1 MYGYACWVMQW
12 FHEGLHVT
20 RRRRLVHDKQAG
32 TRHYRDD
39 SSTLFIW
46 RASVRN
52 DIQYPPPNNTM
63 SDILNTTAQSEE
75 EPVYFWKPEQEYGW
89 ASQWYHAPF
98 ALRLTLPDGEEREA
112 LFPTAE
118 HWMMG
123 QKALLFGDQAIFER
137 IVPPGVPANPAPH
150 TAPSASLSMEEPTP
164 TAHGG
169 PARRTRSHAAATT
182 PVVPERVAGK
192 ARSTHA
198 RKPRYPSAKEAKA
211 LGRKVRPFDDAVWV
225 AARERIVLEG
235 TLHKFS
241 QHPELAR
248 ALLATGERELVEAS
262 PMDRIWGVGFGR
274 ARAGHVSRDAWGLN
288 LLGKALM
295 EARTVLRAAAVV
307 S

>member
-1 MYGYACWVMQW
+1 
-12 FHEGLHVT
+12 
-20 RRRRLVHDKQAG
+20 
-32 TRHYRDD
+32 
-39 SSTLFIW
+39 
-46 RASVRN
+46 
-52 DIQYPPPNNTM
+52 M
-63 SDILNTTAQSEE
+63 SDSLNPTAQSEEE

-98 ALRLTLPDGEEREA
+98 AVRLTLPDGEEREA

-123 QKALLFGDQAIFER
+123 QKALLFGDQAVFER

-150 TAPSASLSMEEPTP
+150 IAP
-164 TAHGG
+164 
-169 PARRTRSHAAATT
+169 
-182 PVVPERVAGK
+182 
-192 ARSTHA
+192 
-198 RKPRYPSAKEAKA
+198 AKEAKA
-211 LGRKVRPFDDAVWV
+211 LGRKVHPFDDAVWV

-235 TLHKFS
+235 TLHKFR
-241 QHPELAR
+241 QHPALAR

-274 ARAGHVSRDAWGLN
+274 ARAGHVSREAWGLN

-295 EARTVLRAAAVV
+295 EARGVLRAAAVV

>member
-1 MYGYACWVMQW
+1 M
-12 FHEGLHVT
+12 
-20 RRRRLVHDKQAG
+20 
-32 TRHYRDD
+32 
-39 SSTLFIW
+39 
-46 RASVRN
+46 RN
-52 DIQYPPPNNTM
+52 DMQFLPPNNTM
-63 SDILNTTAQSEE
+63 SDILNPTAQSEEE

-98 ALRLTLPDGEEREA
+98 AVRLTLPDGEEREA

-123 QKALLFGDQAIFER
+123 QKALLFGDQAVFER
-137 IVPPGVPANPAPH
+137 IVPPGVPANSAPH
-150 TAPSASLSMEEPTP
+150 IASSAASTEAPT
-164 TAHGG
+164 TTV
-169 PARRTRSHAAATT
+169 PARRTRSHGPATT

-192 ARSTHA
+192 ARSARA

-211 LGRKVRPFDDAVWV
+211 LGRKVHPFDDAVWV

-235 TLHKFS
+235 TLHKFR
-241 QHPELAR
+241 QHPALAR

-262 PMDRIWGVGFGR
+262 PMDRIWGVGFGK
-274 ARAGHVSRDAWGLN
+274 ARAGHVSREAWGLN

-295 EARTVLRAAAVV
+295 EARGVLRAAAAV

>member
-1 MYGYACWVMQW
+1 
-12 FHEGLHVT
+12 
-20 RRRRLVHDKQAG
+20 
-32 TRHYRDD
+32 
-39 SSTLFIW
+39 
-46 RASVRN
+46 
-52 DIQYPPPNNTM
+52 M
-63 SDILNTTAQSEE
+63 SDILNPTAQSEEE

-98 ALRLTLPDGEEREA
+98 AVRLTLPDGEEREA

-123 QKALLFGDQAIFER
+123 QKALLFGDQAVFE
-137 IVPPGVPANPAPH
+137 P
-150 TAPSASLSMEEPTP
+150 
-164 TAHGG
+164 
-169 PARRTRSHAAATT
+169 
-182 PVVPERVAGK
+182 GK
-192 ARSTHA
+192 AHSTRA

-211 LGRKVRPFDDAVWV
+211 LGRKVYPFDDAVWV

-235 TLHKFS
+235 TLHKFR
-241 QHPELAR
+241 QHPALAR

-274 ARAGHVSRDAWGLN
+274 ARAGHVSREAWGLN

-295 EARTVLRAAAVV
+295 EARGVLRAAAVV